1 MLTNQRW
8 NYLISLVPL
17 SLSFSFS
24 LSDLVWLALR
34 SEKVSK
40 VRFAHFVAE
49 LWTWLARQD
58 EEDLEEE
65 LSHTVL
71 MVADRKRYLSALTL
85 LVWNILANF
94 MRFEL
99 KLKKATEVGDM

>member
-8 NYLISLVPL
+8 NYLISLIPL

-24 LSDLVWLALR
+24 LSYLVWLALR

-49 LWTWLARQD
+49 LWTWVARQD
-58 EEDLEEE
+58 EEE
-65 LSHTVL
+65 LSHTGL